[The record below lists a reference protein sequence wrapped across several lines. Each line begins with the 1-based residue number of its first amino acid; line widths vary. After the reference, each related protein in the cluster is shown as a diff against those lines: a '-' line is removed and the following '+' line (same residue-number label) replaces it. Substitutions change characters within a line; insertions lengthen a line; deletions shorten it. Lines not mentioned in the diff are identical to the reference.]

1 MRKQEEILSKIE
13 EWEKALE
20 GLDNLLL
27 KTEDAKTRAI
37 YLNSKR
43 ELKDNIKLLEWV
55 VYQHYTQR
63 SV

>member
-1 MRKQEEILSKIE
+1 MTKQEEILSKIE

-43 ELKDNIKLLEWV
+43 KLKDNIKLLEWV
-55 VYQHYTQR
+55 VY
-63 SV
+63 